1 MEYTYTQI
9 QEGAAKL
16 FIPELKESSTL
27 NMQQIRSQ
35 APVFYNPVMKMNRD
49 STMLVLMSHIN
60 NLGREIEICEPMS
73 GTGVRGIRAALEV
86 ESVKKVLLGDLNPSA
101 IRLTEKN
108 VKLNNVGDRVKAR
121 LMEANLMLS
130 IHAKPLHR
138 FDYVDID
145 PYGSPSPF
153 IDSAVRACKK
163 KGVIALTA
171 TDMAPLCGVNVK
183 ACIRKY
189 GGRPQRTSYCH
200 EQAIRLLVAALA
212 STAARHE
219 SAVWP
224 IFSYASDHYIRLYAR
239 VERGAKVSN
248 SCLEEIGY
256 LMHCFKCTY
265 FFSTMH
271 NGKMT
276 CPSCGAEMKPAGP
289 LWIGKL
295 VDPDFCD
302 SMLKHSEG
310 THVDSRLLEII
321 EMVKEESEYGPG
333 FYDLDNF
340 CSRLAVASQ
349 SLDAVMKGLR
359 EDGFKVAYSYI
370 NSRGF
375 KTDAT
380 PDDIDTVIRRLKIVP
395 KMD

>member
-16 FIPELKESSTL
+16 VVPELKEPNDL
-27 NMQQIRSQ
+27 NKQQVRSQ

-49 STMLVLMSHIN
+49 STILVLKSHIEA
-60 NLGREIEICEPMS
+60 LGRDIEICEPMS

-86 ESVKKVLLGDLNPSA
+86 ESVDNVLLGDLNPSA

-108 VKLNNVGDRVKAR
+108 IELNQVGDKVTAR

-130 IHAKPLHR
+130 IRARPLHR

-145 PYGSPSPF
+145 PYGSPAPF
-153 IDSAVRACKK
+153 IDSAIRACKK
-163 KGVIALTA
+163 KGIIALTA

-200 EQAIRLLVAALA
+200 EQAIRLLAASLA
-212 STAARHE
+212 SNAARHE
-219 SAVWP
+219 SAAWP
-224 IFSYASDHYIRLYAR
+224 IFSYASDHYVRIYAR
-239 VERGAKVSN
+239 IERGAKVSN
-248 SCLEEIGY
+248 NCLEEIGY
-256 LMHCFKCTY
+256 LMHCFECTY
-265 FFSTMH
+265 HVSTKH

-276 CPSCGAEMKPAGP
+276 CPICGAEMKPAGP
-289 LWIGKL
+289 MWIGKL

-302 SMLKHSEG
+302 IMLRQSDG
-310 THVDSRLLEII
+310 TYVESRLLDII
-321 EMVKEESEYGPG
+321 EAVKDEAEYGSG
-333 FYDLDNF
+333 FYNLDNF
-340 CSRLAVASQ
+340 CSRLGVASQ
-349 SLDAVMKGLR
+349 SLDAVVKGLR
-359 EDGFKVAYSYI
+359 DDGFKVAYSYI
-370 NSRGF
+370 HSRGF

-380 PDDIDTVIRRLKIVP
+380 PDDIDKVIRRL
-395 KMD
+395 